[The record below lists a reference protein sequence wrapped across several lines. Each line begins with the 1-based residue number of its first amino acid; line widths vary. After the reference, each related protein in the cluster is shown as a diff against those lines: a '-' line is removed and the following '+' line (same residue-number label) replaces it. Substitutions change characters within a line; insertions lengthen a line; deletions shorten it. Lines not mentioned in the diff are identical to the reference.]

1 MNPVAGALLALG
13 GGWLGAA
20 VGLGFAGGSA
30 PGEGEWDA
38 LVVPGAKVLE
48 GGRASAT
55 LVRRTEHAV
64 ALWQSGVAPRIVLTG
79 GIGEHPPS
87 EAVAAARVARSLG
100 VPDDALLLEEQST
113 STDENAAWTARA
125 HPLRRVVVVTDDYHV
140 FRARRVFARHFEAV
154 SAVGVPTPWPFGL
167 RMALREVWVIA
178 WYALTGRL

>member
-1 MNPVAGALLALG
+1 MNPVAGALIALG

-48 GGRASAT
+48 GGQASAT
-55 LVRRTEHAV
+55 LMRRTEHAV
-64 ALWQSGVAPRIVLTG
+64 AL
-79 GIGEHPPS
+79 
-87 EAVAAARVARSLG
+87 
-100 VPDDALLLEEQST
+100 LLEDQST
-113 STDENAAWTARA
+113 TTDENAAFTART

-140 FRARRVFARHFEAV
+140 FRARRVFARHFETV

-167 RMALREVWVIA
+167 RMALREVVVIA